1 MKKFMTLAAILAAL
15 TMTVTGC
22 ANNGD
27 SSSVSDSGSSNTST
41 SDSGSSSEGD
51 SSSESDTSS
60 DAESVSLTADQM
72 AANALNAIEWPALMK
87 LENDE
92 LVESYFGISA
102 DLVEEYSVFMQLMS
116 AHLNEIVIV
125 KPAEGKEADLQAQLD
140 SHFEY
145 IKDGAAF
152 YPEQE
157 LSASGAVM
165 GKTDNGYLYI
175 IVHEEGKT
183 AADELMT
190 NPPAEMPADITIEN
204 GVEEDIEYLT
214 LCEEMAKAALEAD
227 TWPDMQT
234 IDDAEI
240 IESLF
245 GLQIG
250 LCEDFY
256 VSNQLVSSQLN
267 EIIFVKPIYDSEETV
282 KTQLEQHLKYVQ
294 ENAAFYPDQQPS
306 ADGAVMGTF
315 ANGYMYLIVHANG
328 AEIAS
333 AVESAILA

>member
-15 TMTVTGC
+15 TMTITGC

-27 SSSVSDSGSSNTST
+27 SSSAADSGSSNAST
-41 SDSGSSSEGD
+41 SESGSSSEGD
-51 SSSESDTSS
+51 TSSE
-60 DAESVSLTADQM
+60 AESTALTADQM
-72 AANALNAIEWPALMK
+72 AANALNAIEWPALVK

-92 LVESYFGISA
+92 LAQTNFGFDPA
-102 DLVEEYSVFMQLMS
+102 LCEEYSVFMQIMS
-116 AHLNEIVIV
+116 AHLNEIVVI
-125 KPAEGKEADLQAQLD
+125 KPAEGKESELQAQLD
-140 SHFEY
+140 AHFEY
-145 IKDGAAF
+145 IKNGAAF
-152 YPEQE
+152 YPDQE
-157 LSASGAVM
+157 LSANGAVM
-165 GKTDNGYLYI
+165 GKTDSGYLYI
-175 IVHEEGKT
+175 IVHEEGQT
-183 AADELMT
+183 AADALMT

-214 LCEEMAKAALEAD
+214 LCEEMAKAAIEAD

-267 EIIFVKPIYDSEETV
+267 EIVFVKPISDSEETV
-282 KTQLEQHLKYVQ
+282 KAQLEQHLKYVQ

-315 ANGYMYLIVHANG
+315 ANGYMYLIVHENG

-333 AVESAILA
+333 AIESAVLA

>member
-1 MKKFMTLAAILAAL
+1 MTLAAILAAL

-190 NPPAEMPADITIEN
+190 NPPAEMPADIMVEN
-204 GVEEDIEYLT
+204 GAEDEDIEYLT

-256 VSNQLVSSQLN
+256 VSNQLVSAQLN
-267 EIIFVKPIYDSEETV
+267 EIVFVKPIYDSEDTV
-282 KTQLEQHLKYVQ
+282 KAQLEQHLQYVQ

-315 ANGYMYLIVHANG
+315 ANGYMYLIVHENG

>member
-27 SSSVSDSGSSNTST
+27 SSSVADSGSSNSST
-41 SDSGSSSEGD
+41 SDSGSSSEG
-51 SSSESDTSS
+51 DTSS

-72 AANALNAIEWPALMK
+72 AANALSAIEWPALIK

-92 LVESYFGISA
+92 MVESYFGISA
-102 DLVEEYSVFMQLMS
+102 DNVEEYSIFMQLMS
-116 AHLNEIVIV
+116 AHLNEIIVV

-140 SHFEY
+140 AHFDY

-157 LSASGAVM
+157 LSANGAVM

-175 IVHEEGKT
+175 LVHEDGKT
-183 AADELMT
+183 AAEGLLT
-190 NPPAEMPADITIEN
+190 NPPAEMPADIMIEN
-204 GVEEDIEYLT
+204 GAEDEDIEYLT

-234 IDDAEI
+234 IDDAEV

-256 VSNQLVSSQLN
+256 VSNQLISAQLN
-267 EIIFVKPIYDSEETV
+267 EIIIVCPVYGSEDTVNEQLAAHLNYVK
-282 KTQLEQHLKYVQ
+282 
-294 ENAAFYPDQQPS
+294 ENAAFYPDQEP
-306 ADGAVMGTF
+306 AAEGAVMGVLP
-315 ANGYMYLIVHANG
+315 NGYMYLIVHENG
-328 AEIAS
+328 EAIAS
-333 AVESAILA
+333 AIESAILA